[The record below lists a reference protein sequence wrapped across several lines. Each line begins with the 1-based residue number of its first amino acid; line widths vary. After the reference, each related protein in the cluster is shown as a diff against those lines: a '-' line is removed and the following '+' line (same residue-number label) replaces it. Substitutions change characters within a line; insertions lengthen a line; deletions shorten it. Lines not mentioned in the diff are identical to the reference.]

1 MYVSAAGYFQPSDG
15 GGGEFYRIGS
25 TPTVCFS
32 VIQTQFGM
40 SGTVGTST
48 VKGVTIKGVVV
59 GELVSGS
66 GSDGTGTVQVP
77 AGAEI
82 ASIDS
87 TDSLVTLT
95 LPLTG
100 TATGRNTPFTS
111 VAFTGSNGG
120 TPIVDTGGD
129 CYQKTNYRGEPHE
142 WGAVGDGSNDDTLAI
157 QNWLGAYGSVSS
169 LAPATA
175 PDNFGPW
182 HATVPATYLVSQPLF
197 CPPNATLMGD
207 ENLTNNGNSTGQT
220 HLPRIAFKAASAF
233 AGWSYPFT
241 TTTPPATPFAGTQA
255 VIGAGSY
262 CRLSGIAVIG
272 NNQESIYNSVSVS
285 TSAGQTTISL
295 PNPLYNPLY
304 AGNAVAAV
312 DASSGATLALDET
325 TVTGVGCIT
334 SCQITVSQS
343 INSPSSGAAN
353 FTFYGPDAV
362 EVLGAR
368 LTIDG
373 FSLLDLGHYNLFC
386 GVAKGLGADGVSVK
400 DSSFQDSLLD
410 NIYIPGPC
418 SNVRLN
424 LYRDPKFTPRSA
436 PRSFP
441 GARRAA

>member
-1 MYVSAAGYFQPSDG
+1 MLP
-15 GGGEFYRIGS
+15 
-25 TPTVCFS
+25 
-32 VIQTQFGM
+32 
-40 SGTVGTST
+40 GT
-48 VKGVTIKGVVV
+48 
-59 GELVSGS
+59 
-66 GSDGTGTVQVP
+66 
-77 AGAEI
+77 EI
-82 ASIDS
+82 ASIS
-87 TDSLVTLT
+87 GTKVTLT
-95 LPLTG
+95 VPLTG
-100 TATGRNTPFTS
+100 TATTPQTIS
-111 VAFTGSNGG
+111 GIFTGDNTG
-120 TPIVDTGGD
+120 TLIVDTGGD

-142 WGAVGDGSNDDTLAI
+142 WGAYGDGTSDDTTAI
-157 QNWLGAYGSVSS
+157 QNWLGAYGNVSN

-207 ENLTNNGNSTGQT
+207 ENLTNNGATNN
-220 HLPRIAFKAASAF
+220 HNPRIAFKAAAAF

-272 NNQESIYNSVSVS
+272 NNEESVYNSVSVS

-295 PNPLYNPLY
+295 PNPLSNPLY
-304 AGNAVAAV
+304 AGNAVVAV
-312 DASSGATLALDET
+312 DASTGAILTPNET
-325 TVTGVGCIT
+325 TVIGVQCIV
-334 SCQITVSQS
+334 SCQVTISQGLTA
-343 INSPSSGAAN
+343 SSGTAN
-353 FTFYGPDAV
+353 ISFYGPDAV

-418 SNVRLN
+418 SNVRLIGNIVAGAGRDGILFGATEGSIEGGVIEESNNAGLHLVGASRMSVTGMHIQGNGKSN
-424 LYRDPKFTPRSA
+424 L
-436 PRSFP
+436 
-441 GARRAA
+441 